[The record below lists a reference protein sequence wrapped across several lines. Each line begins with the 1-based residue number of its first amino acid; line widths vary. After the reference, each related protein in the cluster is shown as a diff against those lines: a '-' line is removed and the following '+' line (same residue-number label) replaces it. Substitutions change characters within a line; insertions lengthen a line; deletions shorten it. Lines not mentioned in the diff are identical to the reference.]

1 MTAST
6 FRRPL
11 SKTMSRRTNVRRIT
25 KAEVSAIADILA
37 EESDDIEELAKTILR
52 AINLHRAEEENWVRV
67 VKWGSAYVMY
77 GPYRSSEAARSDIQS
92 VGPGGSTEVRLWS
105 LIPPFGQGQ
114 E

>member
-1 MTAST
+1 
-6 FRRPL
+6 
-11 SKTMSRRTNVRRIT
+11 MSRRTNVRRIT

-52 AINLHRAEEENWVRV
+52 AINLHRAEEENWVKV
-67 VKWGSAYVMY
+67 VKHGTDYFMY
-77 GPYRSSEAARSDIQS
+77 GPYRTAEAARSDES
-92 VGPGGSTEVRLWS
+92 CMSGESRNWS

>member
-1 MTAST
+1 
-6 FRRPL
+6 
-11 SKTMSRRTNVRRIT
+11 MSRRTNVRRIT

-52 AINLHRAEEENWVRV
+52 AINLHRSEEELWVRV
-67 VKWGSAYVMY
+67 VKYGVGPFTYYMY
-77 GPYRSSEAARSDIQS
+77 GPYRSNEAARSDDQS
-92 VGPGGSTEVRLWS
+92 NGPGSGTPVEVMLWS

>member
-1 MTAST
+1 MT
-6 FRRPL
+6 
-11 SKTMSRRTNVRRIT
+11 RRTNVRRIT

-67 VKWGSAYVMY
+67 VKWDTGYLCY
-77 GPYRSSEAARSDIQS
+77 GPYRSSEAARGDDLSC
-92 VGPGGSTEVRLWS
+92 GPSKDEAVEFRLWS
-105 LIPPFGQGQ
+105 LVPPFGQGQ